1 MFQGKIRTPVMS
13 DELADSTARLQE
25 LLERVMKEKDP
36 EKYDELSAEI
46 RRVLDERETLKQRL
60 AAQKNAVA

>member
-1 MFQGKIRTPVMS
+1 MS

-60 AAQKNAVA
+60 AAQKNGVA

>member
-1 MFQGKIRTPVMS
+1 MS

-46 RRVLDERETLKQRL
+46 RRCTRRTRNLEAEVSGAKEWRR
-60 AAQKNAVA
+60 VA